1 MFAQQDDVNQM
12 LMMFVILHKYHP
24 IQQTKCQEDYIGT
37 WNPKEKKSGSLFG
50 SFQGS
55 HRGTQRLPVVSI
67 IQGCSRISNDI
78 NRAAAVSSSP
88 ARPYNRQDPLA
99 QRTMARLLSSLL
111 LLVASV
117 ASLPFPQDPAAV
129 PAAPAAAA
137 PAAPAAAAAPCA
149 CPPAAAGDKY

>member
-1 MFAQQDDVNQM
+1 MSSSINLIPIEGA
-12 LMMFVILHKYHP
+12 P
-24 IQQTKCQEDYIGT
+24 IQEDTLLLKVQQKKLGKC
-37 WNPKEKKSGSLFG
+37 LFG

-55 HRGTQRLPVVSI
+55 HRGTQRLPAVSI

-88 ARPYNRQDPLA
+88 GRPYNRQDPLA

-117 ASLPFPQDPAAV
+117 ASLPFPQDPAAA

-137 PAAPAAAAAPCA
+137 PAAPAAAAAPCT
-149 CPPAAAGDKY
+149 CPPAAAGDNYRNESLS